1 MDKNLSIAGL
11 NNNNK
16 KPIIINKMN
25 SLNKINM
32 LFKMQDQKGYTLIE
46 VMIVIIIIGILA
58 GVAMNFLGKAIDTRR
73 IEETKE
79 EMKHLVF
86 AIAGNPA
93 LVSRGL
99 RTDYGYIGDIGA
111 LPPNWDALVS
121 NPGGYTTWNG
131 SYIQDEFASGASN
144 NEFKLDGWG
153 TQYSAPGSSFSSN
166 GGSITITKN
175 VANSIDDLLYN
186 TVRLAVIDLNFNPP
200 GSNTDSVKFV
210 ITYPDGSGSTT
221 SKSSFPDANGY
232 AEIDSI
238 PIGLH
243 VLKLVYVPTND
254 TLIRRINIDPGQDF
268 YTEIQYYEDVW

>member
-1 MDKNLSIAGL
+1 MKTLFRPKN
-11 NNNNK
+11 
-16 KPIIINKMN
+16 
-25 SLNKINM
+25 
-32 LFKMQDQKGYTLIE
+32 QKGYTLIE
-46 VMIVIIIIGILA
+46 VVIVVIIIGILA
-58 GVAMNFLGKAIDTRR
+58 AVAMNFLGKAVDTRR

-79 EMKHLVF
+79 EMKHLAF

-93 LVSRGL
+93 LVSGGL

-131 SYIQDEFASGASN
+131 PYIQDEFAAGTSN
-144 NEFKLDGWG
+144 SEFKLDGWG
-153 TQYSAPGSSFSSN
+153 TQYSAPSSSFSSI
-166 GGSITITKN
+166 GSPNTITRN
-175 VANSIDDLLYN
+175 VAISTDDLLYN

-200 GSNTDSVKFV
+200 GSNIDSVKFV
-210 ITYPDGSGSTT
+210 ITLPDGNGSMI
-221 SKSSFPDANGY
+221 SKSSFPSANGY

-254 TLIRRINIDPGQDF
+254 TLIRRINIEPGQDF
-268 YTEIQYYEDVW
+268 YTELQYYEDVW